1 MFVSNFGTVKKVRLF
16 VNLSYGTWIQRAPIQ
31 TKYLLKEEV
40 GKKIG
45 TNLRGIWRREDLKE
59 ITMRHFPEKQMAL
72 HNFYKNLLQHSTIF
86 FVKSFQQVWMKQR
99 QDFSE
104 RKAWKKN
111 FFERKLY
118 NICLPTLF
126 SILKNRK
133 TQIIAKNTCEFL
145 VWYPSV
151 SKLFVHVF
159 FFVKKWNNFQRL
171 F

>member
-1 MFVSNFGTVKKVRLF
+1 MNCKKVTLF
-16 VNLSYGTWIQRAPIQ
+16 VNLSYVAWIQRGPHSNKIS
-31 TKYLLKEEV
+31 LERSR
-40 GKKIG
+40 KKIG

-86 FVKSFQQVWMKQR
+86 FVKSFQQVWTKQK

-126 SILKNRK
+126 SILKSRK

-151 SKLFVHVF
+151 SKLFICTCF
-159 FFVKKWNNFQRL
+159 CL
-171 F
+171 